1 MIRCVRLWTGDDKN
15 SHFEEGV
22 IELEPGQR
30 GDWLSGKV
38 DATTIS
44 FQETASGG
52 AFAWH
57 TAPVRQLVIT
67 LSGTLDFQTRD
78 GEHFL
83 LHPGDILLAEDTVG
97 SGHSWKLTDD
107 SSWRRAYVVLQ
118 PGAAVPFRARKLQR
132 VDGLIET
139 AKTYHRKF
147 ARRNPMPDTFDSE
160 TGRRSDRRRH
170 HELHARGL
178 PERARALAH
187 HRDVRNP

>member
-1 MIRCVRLWTGDDKN
+1 MIRCVHLWTGSDQA

-30 GDWLSGKV
+30 GDSLTGKL
-38 DATTIS
+38 AASTIS

-57 TAPVRQLVIT
+57 TAPARQLVIT

-83 LHPGDILLAEDTVG
+83 LHPGDILFAEDTAG

-107 SSWRRAYVVLQ
+107 SPWRRAYVILQ
-118 PGAAVPFRARKLQR
+118 PGAAVPFRARESQR
-132 VDGLIET
+132 VT
-139 AKTYHRKF
+139 A
-147 ARRNPMPDTFDSE
+147 
-160 TGRRSDRRRH
+160 
-170 HELHARGL
+170 
-178 PERARALAH
+178 
-187 HRDVRNP
+187 

>member
-1 MIRCVRLWTGDDKN
+1 MIRCVRLWTGEDQN

-30 GDWLSGKV
+30 GDWLSGKA
-38 DATTIS
+38 DTTTIS

-83 LHPGDILLAEDTVG
+83 LHPGDILLAEDTAG

-107 SSWRRAYVVLQ
+107 CPWRRAYVILQ
-118 PGAAVPFRARKLQR
+118 PGAAIPFRAGKPDQ
-132 VDGLIET
+132 VT
-139 AKTYHRKF
+139 A
-147 ARRNPMPDTFDSE
+147 
-160 TGRRSDRRRH
+160 
-170 HELHARGL
+170 
-178 PERARALAH
+178 
-187 HRDVRNP
+187 